1 MSLNLDFSEID
12 LNNLDFDNI
21 GQWPSVVKLM
31 MSMIVA
37 LAVGLGGYF
46 FIVDQKVDRLER
58 EIRKERELKNTY
70 RIKYAAAVNL
80 EIYKQQIEEMNVIF
94 SDLLKRLPTTHETP
108 GLLDDITYIGTT
120 SGLSFSKINWQP
132 ELEKEFYTELPIK
145 MDVIGHYHD
154 FGIFMSKIAE
164 LPRIVTVHD
173 FDIEVL
179 DDGRLQFS
187 LVAKTYRYKQGGSA
201 Q

>member
-12 LNNLDFDNI
+12 LNNLDFENI
-21 GQWPSVVKLM
+21 GQWPSAVKLM

>member
-12 LNNLDFDNI
+12 LNNLDFENI
-21 GQWPSVVKLM
+21 GQWPSAVKLM

-37 LAVGLGGYF
+37 LAVGLGGDF